1 MWDKPQLLT
10 WLANLLTALALILFF
25 YALVY
30 LAVNS
35 PLFPVRKIG
44 VEGDLDHV
52 TKKQL
57 EYVIKN
63 ELKGTFF
70 TLDLVKTRQAFE
82 KLPWVRRVDVRRRWP
97 DRLEVNIEEH
107 QAIARWGSDAL
118 LNSHGE
124 IFDAASNEALPVF
137 EGPHGS
143 EKQVLEG
150 YVQFRQ
156 SLAATGRQPTRVWLS
171 ARRAW
176 RIELDRQLIVEVGR
190 EDATERVRRFA
201 AAYSD
206 SLARLE
212 LAVDYVDLRYPNG
225 FAVRMPDYKPAESK
239 LNNG

>member
-35 PLFPVRKIG
+35 PLFPVRKIS

-70 TLDLVKTRQAFE
+70 TLDLAKTRQAFE
-82 KLPWVRRVDVRRRWP
+82 KLPWVRRVDVRRHWP

-107 QAIARWGSDAL
+107 QAIARWGNESL

-124 IFDAASNEALPVF
+124 TFDAASNDPLPVF
-137 EGPHGS
+137 EGPAGS
-143 EKQVLEG
+143 EKQVLAG
-150 YVQFRQ
+150 YREFREA
-156 SLAATGRQPTRVWLS
+156 LAATGRHPTRVWLS

-176 RIELDRQLIVEVGR
+176 RLELDRQLILEIGR
-190 EDATERVRRFA
+190 EDASERVRRFA
-201 AAYSD
+201 AAYPD

-239 LNNG
+239 PNNG